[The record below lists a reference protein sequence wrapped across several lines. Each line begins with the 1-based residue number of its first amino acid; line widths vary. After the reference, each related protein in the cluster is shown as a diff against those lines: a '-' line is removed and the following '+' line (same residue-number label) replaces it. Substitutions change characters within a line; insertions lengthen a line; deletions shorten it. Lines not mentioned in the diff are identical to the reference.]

1 MLSFDEIGYEL
12 LNDKNKEYLYK
23 RIADMLNKKPIPRL
37 IRLIEIVPSIM
48 KFVSR
53 DLKKMDYPTSII
65 ALEYR
70 LALNFATQSL
80 KDEDR
85 QQTQQT
91 INELVHS
98 VFRGMQEE
106 FSNFYYSDGYYYRCY
121 YLLKRAA
128 GIIDWPFSL
137 QPMIQLVNE
146 KMEGMKSEEQS
157 EERRKFVLSI
167 FEIMLPFI
175 QHNPKNIR
183 FDSPSDLCR
192 LIFEPLS
199 FIHYASPFALLL
211 QFLEALRKT
220 DYIRQIGNSLVVN
233 ILEMMSADSHIYYR
247 WCYLKLIET
256 IAPYLSK
263 TNITVSNLW
272 EAFKSI
278 VPLLDWSRYP
288 KLRYPFI
295 GFGDNNP

>member
-1 MLSFDEIGYEL
+1 MSFDDIGHEL
-12 LNDKNKEYLYK
+12 LNEKNKEYLYK
-23 RIADMLNKKPIPRL
+23 RIADMLNEKPIPRL

-48 KFVSR
+48 QFVSR
-53 DLKKMDYPTSII
+53 DLERLDYPTSII

-70 LALNFATQSL
+70 LSLNPATQPL
-80 KDEDR
+80 NNEDQ
-85 QQTQQT
+85 QQTQQIIT
-91 INELVHS
+91 NLVYS

-106 FSNFYYSDGYYYRCY
+106 FSNYYYSDGYYYRCY

-137 QPMIQLVNE
+137 QPMIQLVNK
-146 KMEGMKSEEQS
+146 KMERMKSEEQS

-175 QHNPKNIR
+175 QHNPKNIH
-183 FDSPSDLCR
+183 FDNPSDLCR

-199 FIHYASPFALLL
+199 FIHYVSPFALLL
-211 QFLEALRKT
+211 QFLKALRKT

-233 ILEMMSADSHIYYR
+233 ILEVMSADSHIYYR

-256 IAPYLSK
+256 IAPYLSQ

-272 EAFKSI
+272 EALKSI
-278 VPLLDWSRYP
+278 VPILDWSRYP
-288 KLRYPFI
+288 RIRYPFI
-295 GFGDNNP
+295 GFVDNNA